1 MVEPL
6 VDLTVDPVVVK
17 LGLVVVVLFGMD
29 GGSWWMRVPTGMT
42 AHSGTEWMDR
52 TARQWRPG
60 LGQTVVPTE
69 AFVGGDILFFAP
81 SFRFPDRV
89 LSQPLP
95 LTPPHPSHPPPCEE
109 NKAITQVAFCHP
121 PASEL
126 PAGPNLVGTP
136 RPTASR
142 RSEQRGMEMT
152 KAACSSEKLLA
163 M

>member
-1 MVEPL
+1 MAAPVARRQAPAEVVEMVEPL

-81 SFRFPDRV
+81 RKF
-89 LSQPLP
+89 L
-95 LTPPHPSHPPPCEE
+95 
-109 NKAITQVAFCHP
+109 I
-121 PASEL
+121 
-126 PAGPNLVGTP
+126 G
-136 RPTASR
+136 
-142 RSEQRGMEMT
+142 
-152 KAACSSEKLLA
+152 
-163 M
+163 

>member
-81 SFRFPDRV
+81 IFLGNDTVTVKIFLGLRPKQGCPGR
-89 LSQPLP
+89 
-95 LTPPHPSHPPPCEE
+95 PPGPKQLCPGLKSVRGNSISAWTCRPHMGKTVT
-109 NKAITQVAFCHP
+109 NKVVTV
-121 PASEL
+121 EL
-126 PAGPNLVGTP
+126 GAALLV
-136 RPTASR
+136 
-142 RSEQRGMEMT
+142 
-152 KAACSSEKLLA
+152 
-163 M
+163 

>member
-60 LGQTVVPTE
+60 FFGSERNRRAE
-69 AFVGGDILFFAP
+69 A
-81 SFRFPDRV
+81 
-89 LSQPLP
+89 
-95 LTPPHPSHPPPCEE
+95 TP
-109 NKAITQVAFCHP
+109 F
-121 PASEL
+121 
-126 PAGPNLVGTP
+126 
-136 RPTASR
+136 
-142 RSEQRGMEMT
+142 
-152 KAACSSEKLLA
+152 
-163 M
+163 